1 MQRFLMTGALMGDV
15 SGSWYEWHNTKEKP
29 KELITDRDHFTD
41 DSVLTYAVADG
52 ILRGLEEADRSRLLF
67 DEEMQAHVRSSIARS
82 VRDFTL
88 RYPSA
93 GYGGRF
99 LAWAR
104 EGSME
109 PYGSRGNGAAM
120 RASFCGWLAESLE
133 EAKLFARLS
142 AEITHN
148 HAYGIKGAGAVA
160 ACIYLLRTGAGKEEI
175 QKYAG
180 ALYDMNFTLD
190 TIRPSYSFD
199 VSCEGSVPQ
208 AIEAF
213 LEGEDFLDV
222 IRLAISIGGDS
233 DTIAAI
239 AGSLAEA
246 YEPAPED
253 LRERALAKLDDFL
266 RETVDRI
273 SEPLT
278 PPVYWT

>member
-1 MQRFLMTGALMGDV
+1 MQGFLMTGALMGDV

-52 ILRGLEEADRSRLLF
+52 ILRGLEEANRSRLF
-67 DEEMQAHVRSSIARS
+67 VDKEMQAQVRSSIA
-82 VRDFTL
+82 
-88 RYPSA
+88 
-93 GYGGRF
+93 
-99 LAWAR
+99 
-104 EGSME
+104 
-109 PYGSRGNGAAM
+109 
-120 RASFCGWLAESLE
+120 
-133 EAKLFARLS
+133 
-142 AEITHN
+142 
-148 HAYGIKGAGAVA
+148 
-160 ACIYLLRTGAGKEEI
+160 
-175 QKYAG
+175 
-180 ALYDMNFTLD
+180 
-190 TIRPSYSFD
+190 RPSYSFD

-213 LEGEDFLDV
+213 LEGEDFSDV

-246 YEPAPED
+246 YEPAPEE

-266 RETVDRI
+266 RETVARI